1 MLRSH
6 DWRPCCMTLMRNLSL
21 QRPDLTA
28 RMAPVHVI
36 KNINIH
42 TSVSLILPSTR
53 QHDLNR
59 LENEVM
65 YTAQVC
71 FEFGVPL
78 QSGLEA
84 LRVLEVVRCEG
95 PLCIACAL
103 PALQAS
109 AQSIHALSHDYTF
122 A

>member
-1 MLRSH
+1 
-6 DWRPCCMTLMRNLSL
+6 
-21 QRPDLTA
+21 
-28 RMAPVHVI
+28 MAPVH
-36 KNINIH
+36 KMDKINIH
-42 TSVSLILPSTR
+42 TNVSLMLPSR
-53 QHDLNR
+53 REHDLNR
-59 LENEVM
+59 LENEVV
-65 YTAQVC
+65 YAAQVC

-95 PLCIACAL
+95 PLCVACAL

-109 AQSIHALSHDYTF
+109 APSIHALSHDYTF